1 MSAQALYWIAII
13 VGLAG
18 IVIYFIALAMR
29 PRIVRMVHGSGLFF
43 SGLGLVQLAILVRT
57 TAPALAW
64 FNANIAIVCLI
75 IAIAVQSYAVLS
87 NRRAWDGVDR
97 RRGADSAIGN
107 A

>member
-1 MSAQALYWIAII
+1 MTAQTLYWIGIV

-18 IVIYFIALAMR
+18 IMIYFIALAMR

-64 FNANIAIVCLI
+64 FNANITVVCLV

-87 NRRAWDGVDR
+87 NRKAWDGVER
-97 RRGADSAIGN
+97 RRGADAIGN